1 MSGAFLPVPMLM
13 AMPIARALL
22 LALGLP
28 LCGALVA
35 SPAVRPRAVLR
46 HPLAVYAHGGA
57 AALHAHSHSHADS
70 HDGGGGLLEGW
81 TRLKSQHDDLWRA
94 FRRHAKTPSRRA
106 LARDYA
112 EGAQITLVGAVVNL
126 VLAVGKALAGW
137 YGRSSAMMCD
147 AAHSFSDLLSDA
159 LTLVALRLGALPP
172 DADHP
177 YGHGRFETIGPAQ
190 P

>member
-1 MSGAFLPVPMLM
+1 
-13 AMPIARALL
+13 MPIARAALL

-126 VLAVGKALAGW
+126 VLAVGKPHPHPHAHANPHPH
-137 YGRSSAMMCD
+137 
-147 AAHSFSDLLSDA
+147 AHSN
-159 LTLVALRLGALPP
+159 P
-172 DADHP
+172 HP
-177 YGHGRFETIGPAQ
+177 NPHPHPHANPHPIPI
-190 P
+190 PSPSPSPS

>member
-1 MSGAFLPVPMLM
+1 MLM
-13 AMPIARALL
+13 AMPIARAALL

-177 YGHGRFETIGPAQ
+177 YGHGRFETIGLAQ